1 MIRLRP
7 DLRAALARARSLEPL
22 DEGWSLA
29 EPPTGAD
36 VLDRWIEVPAAT
48 DLDAA
53 ARALRDWGVHR
64 GAGLRVAA
72 DGPAVL
78 GSDVVLGIGLGPLWA
93 LAPCRVVDVSG
104 HGFTY
109 AALPGHPEAGL
120 ERFEYVR
127 DEHGTR
133 FHLRAVSRPAWRTT
147 RLVPAAALRVQAA
160 VTARYLQAGVALARE
175 TC

>member
-7 DLRAALARARSLEPL
+7 DLRAALERARSLEPL
-22 DEGWSLA
+22 DEGWSLDD
-29 EPPTGAD
+29 PPPGAD
-36 VLDRWIEVPAAT
+36 VLDRWTDVPDGA
-48 DLDAA
+48 DLEAA

-72 DGPAVL
+72 DGPARP

-93 LAPCRVVDVSG
+93 LAPCRVVDASG
-104 HGFTY
+104 LGFTY

-127 DEHGTR
+127 DERGAR

-160 VTARYLQAGVALARE
+160 VTTRYLRAGVDLAAA
-175 TC
+175 TL